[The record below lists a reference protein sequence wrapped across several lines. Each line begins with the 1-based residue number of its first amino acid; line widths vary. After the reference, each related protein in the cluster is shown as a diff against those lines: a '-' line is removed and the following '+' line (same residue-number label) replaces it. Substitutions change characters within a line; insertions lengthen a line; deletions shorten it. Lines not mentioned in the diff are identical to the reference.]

1 MLKAI
6 IIDDEIHCID
16 TLSILLADYC
26 PEVTV
31 LEKCNSAKRGLEA
44 IEKHQPDLVFL
55 DIEMPVMNGFELLEQ
70 FKQIHFS
77 VVFTTSYDQYAI
89 KAIRF
94 SALDY
99 LLKPIDPKELITA
112 VHKVQLQKAPP
123 SADQFKILLE
133 QIQQKDNDIARI
145 AAMLDKNNP
154 SPNQPLSS
162 SQQRRLAAILFTDIV
177 GYTSIMQQ
185 NENAAIK
192 AIRFSALDYLLK
204 PIDPKELITAVHK
217 VQLQKAPPSADQFKI
232 LLEQIQQKD
241 NDIARIAAML
251 DKKNPSPN
259 QPLSAS
265 QQRRLAAI
273 LFTDIV
279 GYTSIMQQNEI
290 AAIKIIKRHVEVLNK
305 YVISHSGEILNDYGD
320 GSLCIF
326 PSAAEAV
333 QAALEIQQQLQIEPT
348 VPLRIGLHIGE
359 IFFENGKIIG
369 DGVNVASRI
378 QSLGTANTVLFSE
391 EIQDKIKNNPL
402 FKFVSLGSF
411 KFKNVEKPIKVFAL
425 TNEGCRIPLR
435 EQMDGKT
442 KKTNWV
448 RSFLGIK

>member
-1 MLKAI
+1 MIKTI

-31 LEKCNSAKRGLEA
+31 LEKCNSAKRGLQA
-44 IEKHQPDLVFL
+44 IETHQPELVFL

-70 FKQIHFS
+70 FKQIPFS

-99 LLKPIDPKELITA
+99 LLKPIDPKELIAA

-133 QIQQKDNDIARI
+133 QIQQKDNNIAKI
-145 AAMLDKNNP
+145 AAMLDKKNP
-154 SPNQPLSS
+154 LPHQPLSN

-192 AIRFSALDYLLK
+192 TI
-204 PIDPKELITAVHK
+204 
-217 VQLQKAPPSADQFKI
+217 
-232 LLEQIQQKD
+232 
-241 NDIARIAAML
+241 
-251 DKKNPSPN
+251 KK
-259 QPLSAS
+259 
-265 QQRRLAAI
+265 
-273 LFTDIV
+273 
-279 GYTSIMQQNEI
+279 
-290 AAIKIIKRHVEVLNK
+290 HVDVLNK
-305 YVISHSGEILNDYGD
+305 HVTSHCGEILNDYGD
-320 GSLCIF
+320 SSLCIF

-333 QAALEIQQQLQIEPT
+333 QAALEIQQQLQEEPA

-378 QSLGTANTVLFSE
+378 QSLGTANSVLFSE
-391 EIQDKIKNNPL
+391 EIQDKIKNNSL
-402 FKFVSLGSF
+402 FKFVSLGPF
-411 KFKNVEKPIKVFAL
+411 DFKNVEKPIKVFAL
-425 TNEGCRIPLR
+425 TNEGCRVPLK

-448 RSFLGIK
+448 KSFFGIK